1 MLLSVVSCSLVFL
14 RFAAARSSFYA
25 QFRMVILPGWKASC
39 FSCLLAAWGEKEMA
53 KPTCVL
59 AGESHGRRS
68 LAGCSPWGCTESD
81 TAEATSRQQQQQQ
94 LGSLKSSA
102 GQDHDVIPTVAM
114 SSQEL
119 NCSSSC
125 LKIYCAKLLTI
136 LLRFN
141 LT

>member
-1 MLLSVVSCSLVFL
+1 MDGGAW
-14 RFAAARSSFYA
+14 RAA
-25 QFRMVILPGWKASC
+25 VHG
-39 FSCLLAAWGEKEMA
+39 AA
-53 KPTCVL
+53 
-59 AGESHGRRS
+59 
-68 LAGCSPWGCTESD
+68 ESD
-81 TAEATSRQQQQQQ
+81 TAEATSRRRQQQ

-102 GQDHDVIPTVAM
+102 GQDRDVIPTVAM

-125 LKIYCAKLLTI
+125 LKVYCAKLLTI